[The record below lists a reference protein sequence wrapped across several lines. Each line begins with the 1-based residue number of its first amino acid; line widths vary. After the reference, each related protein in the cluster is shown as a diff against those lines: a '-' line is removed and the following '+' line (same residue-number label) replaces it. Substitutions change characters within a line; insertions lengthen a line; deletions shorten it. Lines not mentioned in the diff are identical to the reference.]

1 MCNNLAPE
9 TKQKDFIDQ
18 LQCREVRMLAQ
29 AVFGPALIQILA
41 ITAST
46 DQQRVAIAPRAEA
59 AQTANQPVFAL
70 NATYKKWLTA
80 LDQAP
85 ESLIDFLASSQRLKL
100 GVYHERLWQYFLT
113 HSHETELICAN
124 LKARH
129 NGQDLGEF
137 DLIYQHHKL
146 GLVHCEIA
154 SKYYLADGLND
165 SAWEHWHGPG
175 KSDRLDVKLHHSIN
189 KQLNLADH
197 PAALATLESALTHKQ
212 KKLLSKQP
220 LVKHLHVGGR
230 LFYRHSDQSVDRHTP
245 RHLNPHHLKG
255 HWFFLHEWQALLAN
269 HRLRFCSVDK
279 PFWLDT
285 LTEQQLWITAAN
297 DHNALNQEP
306 PEMVVY
312 QLDDQHPLQY
322 GFVVPNDWL
331 SR

>member
-1 MCNNLAPE
+1 
-9 TKQKDFIDQ
+9 
-18 LQCREVRMLAQ
+18 MLTQ

-41 ITAST
+41 TPSST
-46 DQQRVAIAPRAEA
+46 HQQRVATAPSAEE
-59 AQTANQPVFAL
+59 AQPADQPVFAL
-70 NATYKKWLTA
+70 DATYQQWLTA
-80 LDQAP
+80 LDLAP
-85 ESLIDFLASSQRLKL
+85 KSLIDFLASPQRLKL

-129 NGQDLGEF
+129 KGQDLGEF

-154 SKYYLADGLND
+154 SKYYLADGEDD
-165 SAWEHWHGPG
+165 SAWEHWHGPS
-175 KSDRLDVKLHHSIN
+175 KTDRLDLKLHHSIN

-197 PAALATLESALTHKQ
+197 PAAMATLESALTHEQ
-212 KKLLSKQP
+212 KNLLNMQP

-230 LFYRHSDQSVDRHTP
+230 LFYRRSDQPVGRQTP
-245 RHLNPHHLKG
+245 QHLNPHHLKG
-255 HWFFLHEWQALLAN
+255 HWLFLHEWQALLAN

-285 LTEQQLWITAAN
+285 LAAHQQWMTRTEN
-297 DHNALNQEP
+297 KPALAQEQ

-312 QLDDQHPLQY
+312 QLDEQHSAQY